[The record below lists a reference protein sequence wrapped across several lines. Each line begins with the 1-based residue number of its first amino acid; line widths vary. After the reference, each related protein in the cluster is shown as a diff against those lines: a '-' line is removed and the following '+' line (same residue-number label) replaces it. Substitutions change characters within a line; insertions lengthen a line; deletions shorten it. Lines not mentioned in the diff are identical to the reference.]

1 MTDNDKMKDLVE
13 KVKNLRTIVE
23 TIDDKD
29 LKRTLDFHLSRTEV
43 YASKSTEPAQEKD
56 DWDTFSYDKEKCIAP

>member
-1 MTDNDKMKDLVE
+1 MTDNDKMKDLIE
-13 KVKNLRTIVE
+13 KVKDLRTLVE

-43 YASKSTEPAQEKD
+43 YASKSAEPAEKKD

>member
-13 KVKNLRTIVE
+13 KVKDLRAVVD
-23 TIDDKD
+23 TIDNKD

-43 YASKSTEPAQEKD
+43 CALKSTEPVEDKD